1 MVSNSWSV
9 SKLTTYIKNLLEN
22 DWQLHDVW
30 VKGEISNFT
39 HHRSGHMYFS
49 IKDDKSIVRSIM
61 FAGNNRSI
69 MFIPKNGMSVLVKG
83 YVSLYERD
91 GQYQF
96 YVQEMYPDGIGNLYI
111 AFQQCKER
119 LFNEG
124 LFDDKYK
131 RKLPY
136 IPKGIAVI
144 TSPTGAALRD
154 ILTTLKRRNPYIPIY
169 VIPTLVQ
176 GEPAPREIIDAIDF
190 VETCCQDVIDVIILA
205 RGGGSIEELWAFN
218 NEQVARK
225 IFNSSIPIIVGV
237 GHETDTTI
245 ADYVADV
252 RAATPTGAAEIVV
265 PSITDI
271 EKLLAILN
279 YRMASAVQKKIEQK
293 RHKIQR
299 VQQLLVCYNPREELL
314 AKQHILQKINLQ
326 LQQAITN
333 KLVDVANSFTLFNQ
347 RLDDLN
353 PLKIMGRGY
362 SLVYKDEASNEAS
375 NEVKHQLVT
384 SIKQVSKNDQLR
396 IQLTDG
402 MINCQVWGL
411 KDGQEN

>member
-1 MVSNSWSV
+1 MVSNAWSV
-9 SKLTTYIKNLLEN
+9 FKLTTYIKNILEN
-22 DWQLHDVW
+22 DWQLHAVW

-49 IKDDKSIVRSIM
+49 IKDDKSVVRSIM
-61 FAGNNRSI
+61 FAGNNRSL
-69 MFIPKNGMSVLVKG
+69 MFMPKNGMSVLVKG
-83 YVSLYERD
+83 YISLYERD
-91 GQYQF
+91 GQYQL

-111 AFQQCKER
+111 AFQQSKER
-119 LFNEG
+119 LFGEG

-131 RKLPY
+131 KKLPY
-136 IPKGIAVI
+136 MPKGIAVI

-176 GEPAPREIIDAIDF
+176 GETAPREIIDAIDF
-190 VETCCQDVIDVIILA
+190 VEACCQDFVDVIILA

-218 NEQVARK
+218 NEQVARN
-225 IFNSSIPIIVGV
+225 IFKSSIPIIVGV

-245 ADYVADV
+245 ADYVADA
-252 RAATPTGAAEIVV
+252 RAATPTGAAEIVA
-265 PSITDI
+265 PSIIDI

-293 RHKIQR
+293 REKIQR

-314 AKQHILQKINLQ
+314 AKQHNLQKINLQ

-333 KLVDVANSFTLFNQ
+333 KLINVANSFTLLNQ

-362 SLVYKDEASNEAS
+362 SLVYKDEAN
-375 NEVKHQLVT
+375 NEVERQLVT
-384 SIKQVSKNDQLR
+384 SIKQVRKNDQLR

-402 MINCQVWGL
+402 SVNCQVWGL

>member
-1 MVSNSWSV
+1 
-9 SKLTTYIKNLLEN
+9 
-22 DWQLHDVW
+22 
-30 VKGEISNFT
+30 
-39 HHRSGHMYFS
+39 
-49 IKDDKSIVRSIM
+49 
-61 FAGNNRSI
+61 
-69 MFIPKNGMSVLVKG
+69 
-83 YVSLYERD
+83 
-91 GQYQF
+91 
-96 YVQEMYPDGIGNLYI
+96 
-111 AFQQCKER
+111 
-119 LFNEG
+119 
-124 LFDDKYK
+124 
-131 RKLPY
+131 
-136 IPKGIAVI
+136 
-144 TSPTGAALRD
+144 
-154 ILTTLKRRNPYIPIY
+154 
-169 VIPTLVQ
+169 LVQ